1 LFIVPDGETKIKIGE
16 PASEEE
22 ITAIIKP
29 FPEESDNPRED
40 VLQDSEG
47 REFCE
52 FEDKLNEEDQNL
64 LKKIQ
69 YNCDECGQSF
79 SWSTGLIRHQRT
91 HWEKPYECDKC
102 GKAFRMS
109 SALVLHQRIH
119 TGEKPYECKECGKVF
134 SYHSS
139 FSHHQR
145 MHSGKKPY
153 ECVKASNHGLQQCTS
168 DSSY

>member
-1 LFIVPDGETKIKIGE
+1 VI
-16 PASEEE
+16 
-22 ITAIIKP
+22 
-29 FPEESDNPRED
+29 
-40 VLQDSEG
+40 
-47 REFCE
+47 
-52 FEDKLNEEDQNL
+52 
-64 LKKIQ
+64 
-69 YNCDECGQSF
+69 
-79 SWSTGLIRHQRT
+79 
-91 HWEKPYECDKC
+91 C
-102 GKAFRMS
+102 GKAFKLHS
-109 SALVLHQRIH
+109 HLTQHQRIH